1 MLKRLFPFFS
11 YLKYFLLKEDRHS
24 LQAPFA
30 FEVYEGLKSFSK
42 QQPKD
47 EELIK
52 LKKRL
57 LSNDDEIRIED
68 FGAGSIHLKKN
79 KLRKVS
85 DITRHSSS
93 SDKYSRLYQYLC
105 SLTPATTVIEL
116 GTCVGINTCYLSKA
130 TNGKLYTFEG
140 ASSLAQVAQTTFATF
155 DNTRLIEGK
164 IQKSLPSF
172 LEDITLLD
180 FVLIDAHHTYE
191 ATLLFFELIKPKL
204 HNDSIV
210 AIGDIHWSPEMQKAW
225 EQIKTHAE
233 VTMSMDFY
241 ECGILFFKKG
251 INKKHYIL
259 NY

>member
-1 MLKRLFPFFS
+1 M
-11 YLKYFLLKEDRHS
+11 
-24 LQAPFA
+24 
-30 FEVYEGLKSFSK
+30 
-42 QQPKD
+42 
-47 EELIK
+47 
-52 LKKRL
+52 
-57 LSNDDEIRIED
+57 
-68 FGAGSIHLKKN
+68 
-79 KLRKVS
+79 
-85 DITRHSSS
+85 
-93 SDKYSRLYQYLC
+93 
-105 SLTPATTVIEL
+105 TPATTVIEL

>member
-1 MLKRLFPFFS
+1 M
-11 YLKYFLLKEDRHS
+11 KEDRHS

-42 QQPKD
+42 QQPID
-47 EELIK
+47 DELIQ

-57 LSNDDEIRIED
+57 LSNNDVISIED

-79 KLRKVS
+79 KLRKVA

-93 SDKYSRLYQYLC
+93 SSKYSRLYQYFC
-105 SLTPATTVIEL
+105 SLTPANTVLEL
-116 GTCVGINTCYLSKA
+116 GTCVGINTCYLSKV
-130 TNGKLYTFEG
+130 TQGRLFTFEG
-140 ASSLAQVAQTTFATF
+140 APSLAKVAQNTFSSF
-155 DNTRLIEGK
+155 ENIKLIEGK
-164 IQKSLPSF
+164 IQESFPPF

-191 ATLLFFELIKPKL
+191 ATLHFFELIKTNL
-204 HNDSIV
+204 HHDSIV
-210 AIGDIHWSPEMQKAW
+210 AIGDINWSPEMQKAW
-225 EQIKTHAE
+225 EQIKTQEE